1 MRSSQFN
8 IISFSCNFLFTEK
21 AKEWIDPG
29 PSPLYKI
36 KSIVHKI
43 SPSRGT
49 NYILLQHFLSFVVES
64 ITNHKASD
72 GLPRTY
78 VAADF

>member
-1 MRSSQFN
+1 MRSSQIE
-8 IISFSCNFLFTEK
+8 IISFSCKFLFTK
-21 AKEWIDPG
+21 KPKEWIDPG

-36 KSIVHKI
+36 KSIVHNM

-64 ITNHKASD
+64 ITNHKASN
-72 GLPRTY
+72 GLARTCA
-78 VAADF
+78 AADF